1 MSVKYEYSLAIDF
14 PNNSVNINTLIL
26 EVTRSAIT
34 KGLDYINVDE
44 GHCDVFFKV
53 ALSSGEVA
61 ILDGIVAAHTGAI
74 TSEVDAPR
82 MADGRPIIRA
92 DTRPL
97 GTQTYFTMAGDD
109 TVNEV
114 LGNGNQMVWDFT
126 NDDDLYDPNE
136 FENPITVASGMK
148 AKFIDLFFFHNV
160 YMKDGAIYFF
170 DAPWG
175 AYCEMY
181 IVVPAGTYYPHPDGP
196 IPASALGL
204 HGDGKYAHST
214 KRVLYATYVQKH
226 HMYRDCPMGDELN
239 AEGAATD
246 PIPPT
251 WSISALIV
259 CPEATPTLKGYGS
272 FEVYRTTIGLL

>member
-1 MSVKYEYSLAIDF
+1 MSVKYEYSLALDF

-26 EVTRSAIT
+26 EITRSAIVT
-34 KGLDYINVDE
+34 GLDHITVDE
-44 GHCDVFFKV
+44 GHADIVFKEALAPADVT
-53 ALSSGEVA
+53 

-82 MADGRPIIRA
+82 MADGRPIVRA

-97 GTQTYFTMAGDD
+97 GTQTYFTTAGDD
-109 TVNEV
+109 IANQILGAGNE
-114 LGNGNQMVWDFT
+114 MVWDFT

-136 FENPITVASGMK
+136 FENPRPVVSGMK
-148 AKFIDLFFFHNV
+148 AKFIDLYFIHNV
-160 YMKDGAIYFF
+160 YMKDGAVYFF

-181 IVVPAGTYYPHPDGP
+181 IMVPSGTYYPHPDGP
-196 IPASALGL
+196 IPAAALGL
-204 HGDGKYAHST
+204 SGEGKYAYST
-214 KRVLYATYVQKH
+214 KRVFYATYVQKH
-226 HMYRDCPMGDELN
+226 HMYGDCPMGDEFN

-246 PIPPT
+246 PIPPG
-251 WSISALIV
+251 WSISALV
-259 CPEATPTLKGYGS
+259 ACPENSLTLKGYGS